1 MKKNLLWIS
10 IISTLI
16 AVVNL
21 IVYTILACLDIV
33 EMRYLS
39 YLFILGYLIC
49 AWIPFLLNYIFKIKF
64 GHVVIITYQ
73 IFLILSL
80 LVGSLWQV
88 YKLWTPFDKIVHF
101 GSGVMIALFAYALFK
116 ESKNNKISLFW
127 LFMLAFSIAMMC
139 GGVWEIWEFT
149 TDILFHNDAQITE
162 DLIGRM
168 AIMDTMY
175 DIICDFVGGLIGA
188 TIAVLLECKKRK
200 TKEDPAENLPK
211 IDSVQNDENA

>member
-1 MKKNLLWIS
+1 MKKNLLCIS

-101 GSGVMIALFAYALFK
+101 GSGAMIALFAYALFK

-127 LFMLAFSIAMMC
+127 LFMLTFSIAMMC

-149 TDILFHNDAQITE
+149 TDILFNNDAQITE

-188 TIAVLLECKKRK
+188 TIAVLLEWKKRK
-200 TKEDPAENLPK
+200 VKEDSVENLPK
-211 IDSVQNDENA
+211 IDPIQNDENA

>member
-1 MKKNLLWIS
+1 M
-10 IISTLI
+10 
-16 AVVNL
+16 
-21 IVYTILACLDIV
+21 
-33 EMRYLS
+33 
-39 YLFILGYLIC
+39 
-49 AWIPFLLNYIFKIKF
+49 
-64 GHVVIITYQ
+64 
-73 IFLILSL
+73 
-80 LVGSLWQV
+80 VGSLWQV
-88 YKLWTPFDKIVHF
+88 YKLWTPFDKIIHF

-127 LFMLAFSIAMMC
+127 LFMLTFSIAMMC

-200 TKEDPAENLPK
+200 NKEDPAENLPK

>member
-33 EMRYLS
+33 EMGHIS
-39 YLFILGYLIC
+39 YLFIFGYLLC
-49 AWIPFLLNYIFKIKF
+49 AWIPFFLNLLFKTKF
-64 GHVVIITYQ
+64 GFVVITSYQ

-80 LVGSLWQV
+80 LVGSLWRL
-88 YKLWTPFDKIVHF
+88 YKMWDPFDKIVHF
-101 GSGVMIALFAYALFK
+101 GSGVMIALLAYALFK

-127 LFMLAFSIAMMC
+127 LFMLTFSVVMMC

-149 TDILFHNDAQITE
+149 TDILFHNDAQVTE

-188 TIAVLLECKKRK
+188 TIVVLLEWKKRK
-200 TKEDPAENLPK
+200 SKEN
-211 IDSVQNDENA
+211 SVEESPRFDTIQNDENV

>member
-21 IVYTILACLDIV
+21 IVYTVLACLDIV

-49 AWIPFLLNYIFKIKF
+49 AWIPFLLNFIFKIKF

-73 IFLILSL
+73 MFLILSL

-88 YKLWTPFDKIVHF
+88 YKLWTPFDKIIHF
-101 GSGVMIALFAYALFK
+101 GSGVMIALFAYAIFK

-127 LFMLAFSIAMMC
+127 LFMLTFSIAMMC

-188 TIAVLLECKKRK
+188 TIAVLLEWKKRK

-211 IDSVQNDENA
+211 IDPIQNDENA

>member
-1 MKKNLLWIS
+1 MRKNLLWIS

-73 IFLILSL
+73 MFLILSL

-88 YKLWTPFDKIVHF
+88 YKLWTPFDKIIHF

-127 LFMLAFSIAMMC
+127 LFMLTFSIAMMC

-188 TIAVLLECKKRK
+188 TIAVLLEWKKRK
-200 TKEDPAENLPK
+200 VKEDSVENLPK
-211 IDSVQNDENA
+211 IDPIQNDENA

>member
-1 MKKNLLWIS
+1 MRKNLLWIS

-33 EMRYLS
+33 EMRYMS

-49 AWIPFLLNYIFKIKF
+49 AWIPFLLNLIFKTKF
-64 GHVVIITYQ
+64 GLAVVISYQ

-80 LVGSLWQV
+80 LIGSLWQV
-88 YKLWTPFDKIVHF
+88 YKLWTPFDKVVHL
-101 GSGVMIALFAYALFK
+101 GGGILIAVLAYVLFK
-116 ESKNNKISLFW
+116 ESKHNKVSLFW
-127 LFMLAFSIAMMC
+127 LFMLTFSVAMMC

-175 DIICDFVGGLIGA
+175 DIICDFVGGLVGA
-188 TIAVLLECKKRK
+188 TIAVILEWKKRK

-211 IDSVQNDENA
+211 IDPIQNDENA